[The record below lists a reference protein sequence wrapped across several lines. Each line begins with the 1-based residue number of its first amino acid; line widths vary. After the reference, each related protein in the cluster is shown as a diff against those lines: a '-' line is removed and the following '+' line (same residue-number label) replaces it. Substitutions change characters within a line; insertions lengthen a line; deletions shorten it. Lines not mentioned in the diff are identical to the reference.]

1 MAKFWR
7 TTPTTGGK
15 YDNHKLGEIDLVDDG
30 IHRIYVSQVIMDH
43 LEAVL
48 VPDDDSSIAS
58 SKISKNS
65 GVTPHM

>member
-15 YDNHKLGEIDLVDDG
+15 YDNHELGGIDLVDDG

-48 VPDDDSSIAS
+48 VPDDDSRLFRVRYQ
-58 SKISKNS
+58 KTW
-65 GVTPHM
+65 V